1 MGFTGAFAGAM
12 EPVTFVGPPAAG
24 WGLVGCAE
32 GKEPLFIRPPAAA
45 GWGLV
50 GCAGS
55 CEEDGGFLVIGVAGA
70 DTCMFAS
77 LVVMLG
83 TSAGLRPL
91 PRVDFLSHLWH
102 LPWAFAAAVLL
113 SDSSHNSMSG
123 LRALHLL
130 QGWMCSRE
138 WPQSRLVRVYLHILI
153 WAAVCRGE

>member
-1 MGFTGAFAGAM
+1 MGFTGVFAGAM
-12 EPVTFVGPPAAG
+12 EPLIFVGPPAAS

-45 GWGLV
+45 GCGLV
-50 GCAGS
+50 G
-55 CEEDGGFLVIGVAGA
+55 CEEDGGFFVTGVAAGA
-70 DTCMFAS
+70 DICMFAS

-83 TSAGLRPL
+83 TSAGLRFLL

-102 LPWAFAAAVLL
+102 LPWAFAAVVLPA
-113 SDSSHNSMSG
+113 DSSHNSGSG
-123 LRALHLL
+123 LRGLHAL

-153 WAAVCRGE
+153 WATVF